1 MTTALA
7 SLISNR
13 PVRNDVAMTGEITL
27 TGQVLPIGGLKEKSL
42 AAQRAGIKQ
51 VIVPDRNEGDVEEI
65 SEQEREGLDFVYAD
79 DIGDVLKVALR
90 IGWETPRAGSLPLHP
105 GNDLR
110 RPMGA
115 QSRSAKAGDAA
126 RSVASNPYVRRLIED
141 DELRENIRVAFEA
154 AKGAYARMSNGKG
167 PAKALMDD
175 KKVQRDLRTAAE
187 SLRDASQQLRGRST
201 RRRFGLG
208 KALLVGILG
217 AALVLILSEDARKLV
232 LDKLFGAE
240 EEFEYT
246 STTTPAPDTETVPS
260 A

>member
-1 MTTALA
+1 
-7 SLISNR
+7 
-13 PVRNDVAMTGEITL
+13 
-27 TGQVLPIGGLKEKSL
+27 
-42 AAQRAGIKQ
+42 
-51 VIVPDRNEGDVEEI
+51 
-65 SEQEREGLDFVYAD
+65 
-79 DIGDVLKVALR
+79 
-90 IGWETPRAGSLPLHP
+90 
-105 GNDLR
+105 
-110 RPMGA
+110 MGA
-115 QSRSAKAGDAA
+115 SSRSAKAGDAA

-141 DELRENIRVAFEA
+141 AELRENIRIAYEA
-154 AKGAYARMSNGKG
+154 AKGAYGRMANGKG

-187 SLRDASQQLRGRST
+187 SLRDAAQQLRGQRA

-217 AALVLILSEDARKLV
+217 AALVLILSEDARKIV

-246 STTTPAPDTETVPS
+246 STTTPAPSTESVS